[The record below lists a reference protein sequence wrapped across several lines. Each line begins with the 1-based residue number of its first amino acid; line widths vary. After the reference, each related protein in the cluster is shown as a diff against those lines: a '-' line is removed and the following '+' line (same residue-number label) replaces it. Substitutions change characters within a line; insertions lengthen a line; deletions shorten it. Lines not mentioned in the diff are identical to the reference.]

1 MYSKDTWKLYSH
13 VLEYVK
19 LLNGCASMIVDGNYK
34 FLDFEKVKPKLINVL
49 TKFYGNEYRAE
60 IKNKLD
66 AVRYNGFHVYSE
78 VVDYYNE
85 YIQRFKNEI
94 IERFFEEVNIEYS
107 ELLAHEVFPNDDD
120 FLANIISMA
129 CEGGLDVDDS
139 YSEDVRKNILESRE
153 KLKNIFNLGDDKLYY
168 KIKKL
173 KKSLYSAIDYVESQH
188 DCDVFRDVRS
198 IRTSKRDIFKK
209 YLCELCDLGFNLKIT
224 DGIIAGSEEFDD
236 SNFYDLD
243 SFPVYFEDEYLSEG
257 LAYDFTYDLEEDATF
272 SEKFDFIYSRLR
284 FLEYSDVPFKYIE
297 GEIDDVEKDYDGL
310 ELLEKE
316 YEYQKRHFTYLN
328 TFVCEDEDEW
338 KKDWKKGNFMPRHM
352 AESLEYTREEYQNK
366 LFSKC
371 KNFDFY
377 KKYKFHIGIDGSTTF
392 HFDKNNGM
400 APYFNVFINESVPD
414 MDYILS
420 TLIHELNHVL
430 GFYPV
435 MINDT
440 SIECKEGISMISFE
454 YLNKVEEEQE
464 RWDYDEDAYL
474 EEVQENVIERIAR
487 EIFDLFIKEYEN
499 PYVGDKSKKKVECEY
514 SLFNFIT
521 DNLYKKNQKL
531 FRDGIISMSHKNL
544 YYDSDG
550 YYEKR
555 GPIGSLI
562 RKISDTLFIKQ
573 DEKRTKFSVRDI
585 QKVGELIRYFEKEIL
600 YFVALKG
607 VTLEEIENGE
617 YKNKLSP
624 DESER
629 LSDLLSERDRL
640 NKLLVEEK
648 GKRTSILQK

>member
-1 MYSKDTWKLYSH
+1 
-13 VLEYVK
+13 
-19 LLNGCASMIVDGNYK
+19 MIVDGNYK
-34 FLDFEKVKPKLINVL
+34 FLDFEKVKPKLINIL

-85 YIQRFKNEI
+85 YIQRFRNEI

-107 ELLAHEVFPNDDD
+107 EQLAHEVFPNDDD
-120 FLANIISMA
+120 FLTNIISMA

-153 KLKNIFNLGDDKLYY
+153 KLKNLFNLGDDKLYY

-224 DGIIAGSEEFDD
+224 DGIMAGSEEFDD

-243 SFPVYFEDEYLSEG
+243 SFPVYFGDEYLSEG

-284 FLEYSDVPFKYIE
+284 FLEYSDIPFKYIE

-550 YYEKR
+550 YYEKK

>member
-1 MYSKDTWKLYSH
+1 MYSKVTWKLYSH

-19 LLNGCASMIVDGNYK
+19 LLNGCANMIVDGNYK
-34 FLDFEKVKPKLINVL
+34 FLDFEKVKPKLINIL

-85 YIQRFKNEI
+85 YIQRFRNEI

-107 ELLAHEVFPNDDD
+107 EQLAHEVFPNDDD
-120 FLANIISMA
+120 FLTNIISMA

-153 KLKNIFNLGDDKLYY
+153 KLKNLFNLGDDKLYY

-224 DGIIAGSEEFDD
+224 DGIMAGSEEFDD

-243 SFPVYFEDEYLSEG
+243 SFPVYFGDEYLSEG

-284 FLEYSDVPFKYIE
+284 FLEYSDIPFKYIE

-550 YYEKR
+550 YYEKK